1 MEEQQQARYK
11 IYGFTGVSFSRS
23 EVQLPDNLE
32 SCYEMVAA
40 LEYDPV
46 PKLKL
51 SAPAVTFEFFS
62 KPAEVTPNR
71 IKNCTAMQ
79 YACVQTVGNHSEV
92 IKIESLPTLN
102 AYIKYASELINAY
115 APARRGKPE

>member
-1 MEEQQQARYK
+1 MEEQKQARYK
-11 IYGFTGVSFSRS
+11 IYGFTAVSFSRS

-32 SCYEMVAA
+32 SCYEIVAS

-51 SAPAVTFEFFS
+51 SAPAVTFEFFC
-62 KPAEVTPNR
+62 KPAEVNPNR

-79 YACVQTVGNHSEV
+79 YACIQTIGSHAEV
-92 IKIESLPTLN
+92 IELESLPALN
-102 AYIKYASELINAY
+102 AYLKYASELINAY
-115 APARRGKPE
+115 APARKG